1 MVVSLEG
8 PLTEAV
14 DFSGETQPLPTLG
27 PSSHLLLNPP
37 INQTQPRASG
47 QEGLGIQSL
56 EVILSRT
63 EKDREKNRENKNLLH
78 RVKVRMPVIYSKI
91 RKN

>member
-1 MVVSLEG
+1 MGLKGKRREQLLRPGERIVVVALEG

-63 EKDREKNRENKNLLH
+63 EKDREKNR
-78 RVKVRMPVIYSKI
+78 
-91 RKN
+91 